1 MMRRRRDDR
10 LQRLPGFRGCSDR
23 DLARVLTL
31 ADLIDVASQHVL
43 VREGEQ
49 TKECYV
55 IVAGQA
61 SVSRGGKLL
70 DVLGP
75 GDICGELASLD
86 PAPRNA
92 TVTMVTDGTVLA
104 MGQREFDTL
113 LDDLPTLSRRV
124 LANLAHRVHVLDG
137 QP

>member
-10 LQRLPGFRGCSDR
+10 LHRLPGFRGCSER
-23 DLARVLTL
+23 DIARVLTL
-31 ADLIDVASQHVL
+31 ADLVDVGARHVL

-49 TKECYV
+49 SKECYV

-61 SVSRGGKLL
+61 SVTRGDKL
-70 DVLGP
+70 VQMLGP
-75 GDICGELASLD
+75 GDICGELAALD

-113 LDDLPTLSRRV
+113 LEDLPTLSRRV
-124 LANLAHRVHVLDG
+124 LVNLAHRVHAADASA
-137 QP
+137 